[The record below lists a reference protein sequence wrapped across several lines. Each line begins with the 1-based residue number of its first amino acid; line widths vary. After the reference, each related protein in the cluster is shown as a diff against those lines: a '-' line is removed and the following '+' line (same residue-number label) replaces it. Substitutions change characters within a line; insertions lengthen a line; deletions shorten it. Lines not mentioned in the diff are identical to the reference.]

1 MKNLPMIL
9 LLAAPLAAGCAMHHR
24 EVVGSGQRQRE
35 KRDVAAFTSIS
46 TEGAYQ
52 IEVVSQQGLRLEIEA
67 DDNILPLIK
76 TDVSNG
82 VLRIKNSRGYSVNRP
97 IVVKIGAPNIDAISA
112 SGAGSIE
119 VSDLKNDKFEIDS
132 NGAPSIKVSG
142 ETGSLNIEAN
152 GAGKIDAHRLRATK
166 GTVEANGVA
175 KIEVFAS
182 EELNV
187 TVSGPA
193 SVIYSGDPK
202 LNKKVNGP
210 GSVERRASEGARL

>member
-1 MKNLPMIL
+1 MKRL
-9 LLAAPLAAGCAMHHR
+9 LVTIALVASFAAGCSLHHNN
-24 EVVGSGQRQRE
+24 VVGSGKRQQE
-35 KRDVAAFTSIS
+35 KRAVAAFSSIS
-46 TEGAYQ
+46 TEGAYE
-52 IEVVSQQGLRLEIEA
+52 IEVVSQQTLSLAIEA

-82 VLRIKNSRGYSVNRP
+82 VLRITNSRGYSVNSP
-97 IVVKIGAPNIDAISA
+97 VVLRIGTPDIEGISA

-119 VSDLKNDKFEIDS
+119 VSGLKNDKFEIDS
-132 NGAPSIKVSG
+132 NGAPTIKVSG
-142 ETGSLNIEAN
+142 VTGTLNIEAN
-152 GAGKIDAHRLRATK
+152 GAGKIDAHKLRAGK

-175 KIEVFAS
+175 TIEVFAS

-202 LNKKVNGP
+202 LNKTVNGP
-210 GSVERRASEGARL
+210 GSVARRVSEGA

>member
-1 MKNLPMIL
+1 MKW
-9 LLAAPLAAGCAMHHR
+9 
-24 EVVGSGQRQRE
+24 Q
-35 KRDVAAFTSIS
+35 AFSSIS

-52 IEVVSQQGLRLEIEA
+52 IEVVSQQSLSLEIEG

-82 VLRIKNSRGYSVNRP
+82 VLRITNSRGYSINRP
-97 IVVKIGAPNIDAISA
+97 IVVKIGTPDIEGISA

-119 VSDLKNDKFEIDS
+119 ISGLKNDKFEIDS
-132 NGAPSIKVSG
+132 NGAPTIKVSG
-142 ETGSLNIEAN
+142 VTGTLNIESN
-152 GAGKIDAHRLRATK
+152 GAGKIDAHKLRAGK

-175 KIEVFAS
+175 TIEVFAS

-202 LNKKVNGP
+202 LNKTMNGP
-210 GSVERRASEGARL
+210 GSVERRVSEGA

>member
-1 MKNLPMIL
+1 MKRLLIIL
-9 LLAAPLAAGCAMHHR
+9 LLAAPLAAGCAMHHS

-35 KRDVAAFTSIS
+35 KRQVAAFTSIS

-52 IEVVSQQGLRLEIEA
+52 IEVLSQQGLSLEVEA

-97 IVVKIGAPNIDAISA
+97 ILVKIGTPNLEGISA
-112 SGAGSIE
+112 SGAGSIA

-132 NGAPSIKVSG
+132 NGAPAIKVSG

-152 GAGKIDAHRLRATK
+152 GAGKIDAHKLRATK

-193 SVIYSGDPK
+193 SVIYIGDPK

-210 GSVERRASEGARL
+210 GSVERRASEGA

>member
-1 MKNLPMIL
+1 MKRVLV
-9 LLAAPLAAGCAMHHR
+9 LLATVASFAAGCAMHHNQ
-24 EVVGSGQRQRE
+24 VVGSGQRQRE
-35 KRDVAAFTSIS
+35 KREVTAFNSIS

-52 IEVVSQQGLRLEIEA
+52 IEVVSQQGLSLEIEA

-97 IVVKIGAPNIDAISA
+97 VVVKIGTPNIEGISA
-112 SGAGSIE
+112 SGAGTIE
-119 VSDLKNDKFEIDS
+119 VSGLKNDKFEIDS
-132 NGAPSIKVSG
+132 NGAPSITVFG
-142 ETGSLNIEAN
+142 ETGTLNIESN
-152 GAGKIDAHRLRATK
+152 GAGKIDAHKLRANK

-175 KIEVFAS
+175 KIEVNAS

-202 LNKKVNGP
+202 LNKTVNGP
-210 GSVERRASEGARL
+210 GSVERRASEGA